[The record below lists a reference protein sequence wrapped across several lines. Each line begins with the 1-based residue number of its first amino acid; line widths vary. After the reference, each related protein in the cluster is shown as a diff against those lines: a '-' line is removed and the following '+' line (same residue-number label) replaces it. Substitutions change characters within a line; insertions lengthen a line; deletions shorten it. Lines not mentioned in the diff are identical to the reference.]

1 MRLVYNVATHTWT
14 CNDRSGAQYEIILAG
29 TAATKS
35 RTCRPCL
42 YDRWMA
48 PDSSCRC
55 HTGTATPPCLGRN
68 PRYMAG
74 RAGITYTHV
83 DGQHENAEAE
93 FLKAMEINPNL
104 FEPIHF
110 YAQMARSMERYEKA
124 AELFE
129 LAARARPEDYQ
140 AMALA
145 ANMHAAIGDTAKCL
159 EAAKETVIRVKHAL
173 ELNPADPRA
182 LVLGAGS
189 LHYTGDIETAVAWV
203 ERAFKL
209 DPESSST
216 AYNSACLF
224 ANIGE
229 IERALDCI
237 ELAIK
242 LGSRNERYYQTDV
255 DLNPLREHPRFI
267 ELMKRL

>member
-1 MRLVYNVATHTWT
+1 MSIPTGIET
-14 CNDRSGAQYEIILAG
+14 SGPCGWIERAHESSKKAIQLAPHLAESHG
-29 TAATKS
+29 ARGLAY
-35 RTCRPCL
+35 R
-42 YDRWMA
+42 
-48 PDSSCRC
+48 
-55 HTGTATPPCLGRN
+55 
-68 PRYMAG
+68 
-74 RAGITYTHV
+74 V

-110 YAQMARSMERYEKA
+110 YAQLARTMERYEKS

-145 ANMHAAIGDTAKCL
+145 ANMYDTAGDTAKRNA
-159 EAAKETVIRVKHAL
+159 AAKEAIVRATRAL
-173 ELNPADPRA
+173 QLNPGDTRA
-182 LVLGAGS
+182 LALGSGS
-189 LHYTGDIETAVAWV
+189 HYDLGDIKTAIAWA
-203 ERAFKL
+203 ERAYEL
-209 DPESSST
+209 DPESSSM

-224 ANIGE
+224 AKIGE
-229 IERALDCI
+229 VERALDFV